1 MRTIAIALAATLLGT
16 LGWTGSA
23 SAQTKLTVMVFP
35 GLQNLPIYAAQDKGL
50 FAKRGLDVDL
60 KFTRDS
66 FELRDG
72 LAEGRH
78 QIVHTAVD
86 NAVAMV
92 EQRKGDVVVLMGG
105 DNSLNELFVQPEI
118 RSYAD
123 LKGKTVVVDAL
134 DTAYAFQLYQM
145 LKVNGVQPNEYTA
158 KSVGGTALR
167 LKAMTD
173 DKANA
178 AAAMLNMPFS
188 VQAKRAG
195 LKAMATATDVVGP
208 YQGTGAFTMRAW
220 AKGNEDTLVRY
231 IQGYVEGLR
240 WAMQPANKSEAVGML
255 VSRLKL
261 APDIAELCYETGADP
276 KNGFAKDARLD
287 TEGFKNVLK
296 LRAELHGDWGGKPPS
311 QDRYVDLSY
320 YDRAMKGL

>member
-1 MRTIAIALAATLLGT
+1 MRGVAAAVAALAVLGLT
-16 LGWTGSA
+16 QTA
-23 SAQTKLTVMVFP
+23 AAQTKVTVMVFP

-50 FAKRGLDVDL
+50 FAKRGLEVDL
-60 KFTRDS
+60 KFTPNS
-66 FELRDG
+66 VEIRDG
-72 LAEGRH
+72 LAQGRH

-92 EQRKGDVVVLMGG
+92 EQAKVDVVVLMGG

-118 RSYAD
+118 KSYAD
-123 LKGKTVVVDAL
+123 LKGKTVIVDAL

-145 LKVNGVQPNEYTA
+145 LKLNGVAQNQYTA

-167 LKAMTD
+167 LKAMTE

-195 LKAMATATDVVGP
+195 LKAMATATSVIGP
-208 YQGTGAFTMRAW
+208 YQGTAAFALRSW
-220 AKGNEDTLVRY
+220 AKANDDTMIRY
-231 IQGYVEGLR
+231 IQGYIEGLR
-240 WAMQPANKSEAVGML
+240 WAMQPANKKEASGML

-261 APDIAELCYETGADP
+261 APDVAELCYDTGADP

-287 TEGFKNVLK
+287 VAGFKNVLK
-296 LRAELHGDWGGKPPS
+296 LRAELHGDWGGKPPAPE
-311 QDRYVDLSY
+311 RYTDLSY
-320 YDRAMKGL
+320 YDRAVKGL